1 MHHGGRPSAGRS
13 KCAWAQAV
21 AVAVAGL
28 LAFGGVAVAAP
39 GGDPGPPEQ
48 AQGNGPPATP
58 PGQAKKQETPA
69 ATTGGDAHG
78 KSTGGH
84 AKAQGWGH
92 TGGSGQAAA
101 GGQGSS
107 GSQGRAVGKT
117 GGHANVN
124 SQQSNG
130 HAGKQTLCHATG
142 SSTNPYVEI
151 TISNNGVPAHDRHQ
165 NDEDIIPAPAGG
177 CPGGSSGAKEHGNG
191 NEHGKVTICHATG
204 SETNPYVLI
213 TVSENAVPAHTRH
226 QDGEDI
232 VNPTGDCPSSAI
244 PAGLGNPPS
253 GITSE
258 GTTQL
263 AGAPEAG
270 APESGVLGVSEES
283 GSGPADEGG
292 VLGAQDEG
300 GVAGATQIADTS
312 GGSLPFTGLG
322 LGILVALGALL
333 GLTGLALRRRA
344 TE

>member
-1 MHHGGRPSAGRS
+1 MHHGARPSAGRS
-13 KCAWAQAV
+13 KCAWAQTV

-58 PGQAKKQETPA
+58 PGQAKKRETPA

-84 AKAQGWGH
+84 AKARGRGH
-92 TGGSGQAAA
+92 TGGSGQATA

-107 GSQGRAVGKT
+107 GSRGRAVGKSN
-117 GGHANVN
+117 GHASVN
-124 SQQSNG
+124 SRESNG
-130 HAGKQTLCHATG
+130 HAGKETL
-142 SSTNPYVEI
+142 
-151 TISNNGVPAHDRHQ
+151 
-165 NDEDIIPAPAGG
+165 
-177 CPGGSSGAKEHGNG
+177 
-191 NEHGKVTICHATG
+191 CHATG
-204 SETNPYVLI
+204 SETNPYVRI
-213 TVSENAVPAHTRH
+213 TVSVNALPAHTRH

-253 GITSE
+253 GMVSE
-258 GTTQL
+258 GTTRL

-292 VLGAQDEG
+292 VLGTEDEG
-300 GVAGATQIADTS
+300 GVAGTTQIADTS

-333 GLTGLALRRRA
+333 GLTGLALRRRS